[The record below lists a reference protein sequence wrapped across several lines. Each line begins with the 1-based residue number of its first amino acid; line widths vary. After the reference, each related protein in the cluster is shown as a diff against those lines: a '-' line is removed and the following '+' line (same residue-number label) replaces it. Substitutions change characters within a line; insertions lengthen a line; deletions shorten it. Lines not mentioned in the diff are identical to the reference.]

1 MEILKSLGEKI
12 AFHKQRSHRIEALSD
27 GVFAIVMTLL
37 VLDIRIPLNAIKTE
51 YGLLISLLQTVPK
64 IFTFILSF
72 LLVGQFWS
80 VLINQFNYIHTADRN
95 SSIIVIFYLLFVS
108 LLPFSAS
115 FLSEHLW
122 SRVAIGFYVFNIII
136 IVAIATLHWLYCWH
150 SKLVQSEEN
159 KELAI
164 HNAIMRLA
172 KTALISYSV
181 VAICCFFSSYLALC
195 GTIFLQLTI
204 TFTGFLELIYSKYK
218 RSAKYSTSINNK
230 GDISGQQI
238 QMKIIMKKRKG
249 RNELL

>member
-1 MEILKSLGEKI
+1 MELLKSLGDKI

-37 VLDIRIPLNAIKTE
+37 VLDIRIPLNTIRTE
-51 YGLLISLLQTVPK
+51 YGLWVSLLHTVPK

-122 SRVAIGFYVFNIII
+122 SRIATGFYVFNIII
-136 IVAIATLHWLYCWH
+136 IVAIATIHWLYCWH
-150 SKLVQSEEN
+150 SGLVEVEEN
-159 KELAI
+159 KEIAI
-164 HNAIMRLA
+164 HRAIMRLA
-172 KTALISYSV
+172 RTALVSYSI
-181 VAICCFFSSYLALC
+181 VAIFCFFSSYLALC
-195 GTIFLQLTI
+195 TTIFLQLII
-204 TFTGFLELIYSKYK
+204 TFTGFLEIIYSKFK
-218 RSAKYSTSINNK
+218 HHAKYLSPFT
-230 GDISGQQI
+230 
-238 QMKIIMKKRKG
+238 
-249 RNELL
+249 